1 MRLTALSVLLATL
14 PVLTAC
20 EDHRAELTRREIYKL
35 AFRSGQFQEALE
47 RCEADD
53 KLLDE
58 NAAVLKANFDNAA
71 RWLDMERSAIAAREK
86 AGRDGLD
93 ADAELGCKVV
103 LEAAPISLGLAET
116 WAERIEEEEYCGLFS
131 CE

>member
-1 MRLTALSVLLATL
+1 MCVS
-14 PVLTAC
+14 PSPG
-20 EDHRAELTRREIYKL
+20 RRGRQE
-35 AFRSGQFQEALE
+35 AGDGREALE

-58 NAAVLKANFDNAA
+58 NAAVWKANFDNAA